1 MSTVLQGAE
10 GPSVATRLR
19 LVWQWARRQIY
30 TEVCNAGF
38 QDVNRAH
45 LSVFRHPGLDG
56 LRPIEIADDMQITK
70 QSVNELIGHLE
81 RHGYLRRAVDPNDSR
96 SRIIQLTPQGVAL
109 ERATFAAARN
119 AELKLA
125 NLLGQQRFT
134 RFRNDLDELVRLT
147 GDDSASPG

>member
-1 MSTVLQGAE
+1 
-10 GPSVATRLR
+10 
-19 LVWQWARRQIY
+19 
-30 TEVCNAGF
+30 
-38 QDVNRAH
+38 
-45 LSVFRHPGLDG
+45 
-56 LRPIEIADDMQITK
+56 MQITK

-125 NLLGQQRFT
+125 NLLGQQRFI